1 MINIYYLI
9 GYISL
14 LFIKMR
20 IYKSISDPVVEIL
33 DYDERIN
40 GPDRGLINAWFV
52 GRKLAERN
60 PDLALRAKN
69 GELPVLGVKGGVSR
83 KIKADKTGSL
93 WYLAQW
99 QGLRGEDLDILLD
112 AEVIMVCSRTGV
124 RVSYTL
130 DMIKLFDSADSSE

>member
-1 MINIYYLI
+1 
-9 GYISL
+9 
-14 LFIKMR
+14 MR

-52 GRKLAERN
+52 GRKLAGRN

-99 QGLRGEDLDILLD
+99 QGLRGEDLDIMLD
-112 AEVIMVCSRTGV
+112 VDVMMVCSRTGV
-124 RVSYTL
+124 KVLYTL
-130 DMIKLFDSADSSE
+130 DMARLFGAENDSE